1 MISLLKKKDS
11 RFHSIYFLNI
21 TQFLGALND
30 NIVKYLIV
38 FFLIQVQGISNTNT
52 ILLWV
57 GVIYVT
63 PFLIFSPLAGRLAD
77 LLSKQRLIVLLK
89 VSEVLITLFGFFTF
103 LWSNTIACYTFLFL
117 LSIHSSIFSPAKY
130 SIIPELV
137 PTSSI
142 PKANGIISAFTYLAI
157 ILGTFL
163 ASFITQIT
171 GYNFILC
178 ALIPLI
184 IAGLG
189 LVASLKISLTHSSK
203 QRDKNAFRS
212 LFFSEIYKTLQMCRK
227 KEHLISVMLSN
238 AFFLFI
244 GAFFQLNII
253 PFSIQ
258 SLHLSSVGGGYLFL
272 VTALGIALGAFIAG
286 KFLQNQIEIGLSY
299 IALFGLSIFCIIL
312 PFAVFSYIFI
322 VTLLFLIGFSG
333 GLFIVPLDSFIQTH
347 SPEEHLGKV
356 AASLNFLS
364 FFGVFIAPIL
374 LFFFNNSLG
383 FTAANSFLIIGV
395 IIAIIATTMIFQSLR
410 EVLRFIG
417 KILFSKYPNFPSIP
431 ADIPICYI
439 IYPLSWKS
447 ILFLLSKVPDVQFYL
462 IGRNFSLFHLIVP
475 KNHILEWEDTPSMP
489 SHDLYNKV
497 KYKSGR
503 HQCLLI
509 PKNKPLIIQTQYTRK
524 IEHALF
530 HIYQSTVVLLFS
542 PHSSEKNSHQ

>member
-1 MISLLKKKDS
+1 MISLLKKKGS

-63 PFLIFSPLAGRLAD
+63 PFLIFSPLAGLLAD
-77 LLSKQRLIVLLK
+77 LFSKQRLIVLLK
-89 VSEVLITLFGFFTF
+89 MSEIFITLFGFFTF

-137 PTSSI
+137 SKSSI

-157 ILGTFL
+157 ILGGLF
-163 ASFITQIT
+163 ASFITQVT
-171 GYNFILC
+171 RYNFTLC
-178 ALIPLI
+178 ALIPLT
-184 IAGLG
+184 IAVLG
-189 LVASLKISLTHSSK
+189 FIASLKISPTHSSNSS
-203 QRDKNAFRS
+203 DKNIFRS
-212 LFFSEIYKTLQMCRK
+212 IVFSEIFKTLQMCRK
-227 KEHLISVMLSN
+227 KEHLILVMLSN
-238 AFFLFI
+238 AFFLFL

-253 PFSIQ
+253 LFSIQ
-258 SLHLSSVGGGYLFL
+258 SLHLSSIGGGYLFP
-272 VTALGIALGAFIAG
+272 VTALGIMLGAFIAG

-299 IALFGLSIFCIIL
+299 LALFALSIFCILL
-312 PFAVFSYIFI
+312 PLAIFSYIFVI
-322 VTLLFLIGFSG
+322 VLLFLIGFAG
-333 GLFIVPLDSFIQTH
+333 GLFVVPLDSFIQTN
-347 SPEEHLGKV
+347 SPEGHLGKV

-374 LFFFNNSLG
+374 LYFFNNSLG
-383 FTAANSFLIIGV
+383 FTAASSFLIIGV
-395 IIAIIATTMIFQSLR
+395 ITAIIAITMILQSLR

-417 KILFSKYPNFPSIP
+417 KFFFSKYANFPSIP
-431 ADIPICYI
+431 ANIPACYI
-439 IYPLSWKS
+439 VYPLSWKS
-447 ILFLLSKVPDVQFYL
+447 VLFLLSKIPDVQLYL
-462 IGRNFSLFHLIVP
+462 VGQRFSLFHLIIP
-475 KNHILEWEDTPSMP
+475 KNHILEWKDTSSMP
-489 SHDLYNKV
+489 SGDLYNKV
-497 KYKSGR
+497 KHKTGK

-509 PKNKPLIIQTQYTRK
+509 SKTKPLIIQTQYTSK

-530 HIYQSTVVLLFS
+530 HIHQSTISLLFL
-542 PHSSEKNSHQ
+542 PHPSDRNPQ